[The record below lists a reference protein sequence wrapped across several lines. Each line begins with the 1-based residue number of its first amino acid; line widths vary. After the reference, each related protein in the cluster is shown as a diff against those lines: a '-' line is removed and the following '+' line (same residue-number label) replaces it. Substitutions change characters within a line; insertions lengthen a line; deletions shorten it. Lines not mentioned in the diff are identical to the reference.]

1 MKIFRLVFLVLIFK
15 TTTSWAL
22 KYPTQPDPQLTP
34 GELCEKASALRYPE
48 KISYCNR
55 SVTAETKQL
64 VIETYNTQLG
74 YEITPADRLDFK
86 IDHLIPLCMGGSN
99 GTLNLWPQHKSVYE
113 ITDSLEFIL
122 CEKLRLAKITQKEAI
137 EKILYAKHHLDEVSS
152 LK

>member
-1 MKIFRLVFLVLIFK
+1 M
-15 TTTSWAL
+15 
-22 KYPTQPDPQLTP
+22 
-34 GELCEKASALRYPE
+34 
-48 KISYCNR
+48 
-55 SVTAETKQL
+55 
-64 VIETYNTQLG
+64 G